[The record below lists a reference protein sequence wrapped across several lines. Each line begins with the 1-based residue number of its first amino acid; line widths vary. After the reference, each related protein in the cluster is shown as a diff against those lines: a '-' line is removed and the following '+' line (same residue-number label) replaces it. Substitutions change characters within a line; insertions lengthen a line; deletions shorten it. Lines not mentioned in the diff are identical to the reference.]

1 MTQFAVLLALMSIFC
16 LTPFVFSTESQVDSE
31 GSVEGEQLKYVFYIF
46 RHGARAPGKLGD
58 KKIDSLGVDW
68 SALNDKDLTSGGL
81 RQHYLLGLSMWE
93 RYSHFL
99 SSKYRTGEIE
109 ALTSDRQRSLE
120 SYVAHQQGLFE
131 GYQHE
136 LLTEGQRTKAFPP
149 GEVPDEI
156 RKISLENY
164 YPVGTHPT
172 PIFASHELFPEET
185 YLKFKDLCKGAEE
198 TDEDIYLSERVERA
212 VSFIKQY
219 KTPLLNMGF
228 ALDPKE
234 TDEHMINERVEKL
247 RRIRDAFIADYFDGR
262 LPKDYFI
269 GTGITIEA
277 FYKDLQMWYNY
288 DKFLKNY
295 KYKEGYNAR
304 VLISRLFDNII
315 NHSFQDRIDRERE
328 FKGEESKMV
337 EDKEGNLIEER
348 SYNYGHPKMT
358 IYSMHDTEM
367 VQIMT
372 LFKYALGTEFQGIEF
387 AASYNF
393 ELLKVEPRAAS
404 IESKEFLKEEIKERF
419 LEEAEA
425 AYDVRILYN
434 KEEIYRDSLVNF
446 KSKISEQMI
455 SDEEINAYCG
465 FSSKN

>member
-1 MTQFAVLLALMSIFC
+1 
-16 LTPFVFSTESQVDSE
+16 
-31 GSVEGEQLKYVFYIF
+31 
-46 RHGARAPGKLGD
+46 
-58 KKIDSLGVDW
+58 
-68 SALNDKDLTSGGL
+68 
-81 RQHYLLGLSMWE
+81 
-93 RYSHFL
+93 
-99 SSKYRTGEIE
+99 
-109 ALTSDRQRSLE
+109 
-120 SYVAHQQGLFE
+120 
-131 GYQHE
+131 
-136 LLTEGQRTKAFPP
+136 
-149 GEVPDEI
+149 
-156 RKISLENY
+156 
-164 YPVGTHPT
+164 
-172 PIFASHELFPEET
+172 
-185 YLKFKDLCKGAEE
+185 
-198 TDEDIYLSERVERA
+198 
-212 VSFIKQY
+212 
-219 KTPLLNMGF
+219 MGF

-328 FKGEESKMV
+328 FKGEESKMAEDKEGNLKKREATDREREFKGEESKMA

-358 IYSMHDTEM
+358 IYSMHDTEI